1 MKFFI
6 DTGNIKEI
14 RQAAELAIL
23 DGVTTNPSLIAKE
36 NKPFKEAILE
46 ICRIVNGPVSAEVT
60 AFEKDAMM
68 RQGREYA
75 SWHKN
80 VVVKLPT
87 TPEGVQACKT
97 LSGEGIEVNMTLCFS
112 ASQALIVAKAGAAYV
127 SPFVG
132 RLDDISASGLELV
145 RQVVQIYKNYG
156 FETQVLAASLRHPMH
171 VVECALAGAH
181 VGTMPWKVLDSLF
194 QHPLTDKGLSQFMK
208 DWETTRQS

>member
-1 MKFFI
+1 
-6 DTGNIKEI
+6 
-14 RQAAELAIL
+14 
-23 DGVTTNPSLIAKE
+23 
-36 NKPFKEAILE
+36 
-46 ICRIVNGPVSAEVT
+46 
-60 AFEKDAMM
+60 M

-87 TPEGVQACKT
+87 MREGVQACKVLT
-97 LSGEGIEVNMTLCFS
+97 SEGVKINMTICFT

-132 RLDDISASGLELV
+132 RLDDTSASGLDLV
-145 RQVVQIYKNYG
+145 RQIVQIHRNYR
-156 FETQVLAASLRHPMH
+156 FETQVLAASLRSPIH

-194 QHPLTDKGLSQFMK
+194 QHPLTDKGLAQFMK
-208 DWETTRQS
+208 GWEKAKQSSYVTDQPPRQAFIPKDFQEQAGHDPTWRN